1 MKMFRGTGVAKQ
13 KVDKLKPY
21 KFPDLRIETTG
32 THYDFPSLSNLSS
45 PLRMRCHNEY
55 HGLNISLYAKVFEF
69 EPHGGC
75 SSGRFA
81 LVGVGSSSLNRMAVV
96 RVLSSSS
103 VLFQRCWCS
112 SGRIALVRVFSLESE
127 LLNYQLE
134 LITRTS

>member
-1 MKMFRGTGVAKQ
+1 
-13 KVDKLKPY
+13 
-21 KFPDLRIETTG
+21 
-32 THYDFPSLSNLSS
+32 
-45 PLRMRCHNEY
+45 MRCHNEY
-55 HGLNISLYAKVFEF
+55 HGLNIPLYAKVFEF

-112 SGRIALVRVFSLESE
+112 SGRFALVRVGSLSV
-127 LLNYQLE
+127 QFGVPALE
-134 LITRTS
+134 LSTRTVP